1 MQHRTAP
8 SNTLFFTL
16 RFVRTP
22 YGNTKRALRLRC
34 SWAQAVH
41 TDTLHEEEHTMGT
54 TTREITAAVLRLQRN
69 FNAARTS
76 VDVGG
81 AEAKLLIR
89 NDESVMA

>member
-1 MQHRTAP
+1 MHYNTAP

-22 YGNTKRALRLRC
+22 YGNKKRALRMRC
-34 SWAQAVH
+34 SWAEAVH
-41 TDTLHEEEHTMGT
+41 TDALGEEEHTLWAT
-54 TTREITAAVLRLQRN
+54 SKDIAAAVLRLQRQH
-69 FNAARTS
+69 NAARTN
-76 VDVGG
+76 VNVGG

>member
-1 MQHRTAP
+1 MQYRTVP
-8 SNTLFFTL
+8 SNILFVTL

-34 SWAQAVH
+34 SWAEAVH
-41 TDTLHEEEHTMGT
+41 TDSLHEEEHTMGAT
-54 TTREITAAVLRLQRN
+54 TKDIAAAVLRLQRQY
-69 FNAARTS
+69 NAAQTS
-76 VDVGG
+76 VDLGK